1 MVQITKTTGKKQKYA
16 PTKLL
21 RSLRRAGASRAVAET
36 IVAQIPL
43 QESMS
48 TQDIHNYAFR
58 MLREHYPPVAARYNI
73 KAALLRL
80 GPTGY
85 PFEKFVAEIF
95 RARGYRVA
103 TNQILHGRCIA
114 HEVDVVAENDERKV
128 FMECKYHTQKRAR
141 SNVKVALYIKA
152 RFDDLLDVLRRDA
165 SGKKIQGVII
175 TNTEFSHDAQR
186 YARCVAGLGLIEW
199 RRPRGFSLAEL
210 IDQTGLHPVSALTSL
225 SRTQKDTLMRNG
237 VVLCRD
243 VAKKISV
250 LERMGLS
257 EHKRDRVVREARAV
271 CALQMTL

>member
-1 MVQITKTTGKKQKYA
+1 MMQVTKTTGKKQKYSPA
-16 PTKLL
+16 KLL
-21 RSLRRAGASRAVAET
+21 RSLRRAGASRGVAEA
-36 IVAQIPL
+36 IVAQLPL
-43 QESMS
+43 QESMT

-58 MLREHYPPVAARYNI
+58 MLRENYPPVAARYNI

-103 TNQILHGRCIA
+103 TNQILHGRCIT

-128 FMECKYHTQKRAR
+128 FMECKYHTHKRVR

-152 RFDDLLDVLRRDA
+152 RFDDLRDVLRKDA
-165 SGKKIQGVII
+165 GGKKIQGVII
-175 TNTEFSHDAQR
+175 TNTEFSHDARR

-225 SRTQKDTLMRNG
+225 SRTQKDALMRSG

-257 EHKRDRVVREARAV
+257 AHKRERVVREARAI
-271 CALQMTL
+271 CTLQATL